1 MFSEIEFTIID
12 NMIVLTDMY
21 SVWAIM
27 SAGLLR
33 KKILENGVMKKK
45 KKKKHQIR

>member
-1 MFSEIEFTIID
+1 MFSEIEFTFMD
-12 NMIVLTDMY
+12 RMIVLTDMS

-33 KKILENGVMKKK
+33 
-45 KKKKHQIR
+45 